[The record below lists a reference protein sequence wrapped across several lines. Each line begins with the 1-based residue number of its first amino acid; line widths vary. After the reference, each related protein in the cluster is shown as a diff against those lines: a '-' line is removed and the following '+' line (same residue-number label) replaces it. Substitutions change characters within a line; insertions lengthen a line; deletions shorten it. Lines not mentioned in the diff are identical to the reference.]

1 MYPRQS
7 LFQFNLLSKM
17 CFVCGSTLPGENRT
31 LKCQDGVSKQAG
43 IVDQRHVREEYLVIT
58 SPQNVRGGTC
68 SCPLEQSRRTII
80 VYSLLPIDT

>member
-1 MYPRQS
+1 
-7 LFQFNLLSKM
+7 M

-68 SCPLEQSRRTII
+68 SCPL
-80 VYSLLPIDT
+80 